1 MKRTFRDFDMSTS
14 NDNVIVSS
22 SDKPVQERLLDAA
35 EGLFCEHGF
44 EGTSVRDIA
53 AAAGCN
59 IASVNYYFGGKEKL
73 YLEVWRR
80 HFNLMRQARIA
91 SIDKVMSKQ
100 GGEPRLEELLA
111 SYADAF
117 VEPLVD
123 KHTGGRFIKLMA
135 REMVDRHLPQNIF
148 LEEEIIPVMTALQQA
163 LVKICPALSQA
174 NAHLA
179 ILSVVGQ
186 LVHTIC
192 GEAMLEQ
199 SNYPEMPKFEL
210 AEVIR
215 HIVKFSAAGI
225 RACAEQKEDKV
236 QKTEG

>member
-1 MKRTFRDFDMSTS
+1 MKRTFTDFDMSTS

-91 SIDKVMSKQ
+91 SIDRVMSKQ
-100 GGEPRLEELLA
+100 GGEPSLEELLA

-148 LEEEIIPVMTALQQA
+148 LEEMIIPVMTALQQA
-163 LVKICPALSQA
+163 LIKVCPGLSEA
-174 NAHLA
+174 DARLA
-179 ILSVVGQ
+179 ILSIVGQ
-186 LVHTIC
+186 LVNTIC
-192 GEAMLEQ
+192 AETMLEQ
-199 SNYPEMPKFEL
+199 SNYPEMPKFGL
-210 AEVIR
+210 AEVVK

-225 RACAEQKEDKV
+225 RACAEG
-236 QKTEG
+236 KTQ

>member
-1 MKRTFRDFDMSTS
+1 MDTS
-14 NDNVIVSS
+14 SDNAVASG

-35 EGLFCEHGF
+35 EALFCEHGF

-80 HFNLMRQARIA
+80 HLKLMRQARIA
-91 SIDKVMSKQ
+91 SIEKVMSQ
-100 GGEPRLEELLA
+100 RSGRPSLEELLA

-117 VEPLVD
+117 AGPLVD
-123 KHTGGRFIKLMA
+123 KRTGGRFIRLMA

-148 LEEEIIPVMTALQQA
+148 LEEMIIPVMTALQQA
-163 LVKICPALSQA
+163 LIKVCPGLSEA
-174 NAHLA
+174 NARLA

-186 LVHTIC
+186 LVHTVC
-192 GEAMLEQ
+192 AETMLEQ
-199 SNYPEMPKFEL
+199 SNYPQMPKFEL
-210 AEVIR
+210 AEVVR
-215 HIVKFSAAGI
+215 HIVRFSAAGI
-225 RACAEQKEDKV
+225 RACAERKKEDRG
-236 QKTEG
+236 QNTEG

>member
-1 MKRTFRDFDMSTS
+1 MDTS
-14 NDNVIVSS
+14 SDNAVASG

-35 EGLFCEHGF
+35 EALFCEHGF

-80 HFNLMRQARIA
+80 HLKLMRQARIA
-91 SIDKVMSKQ
+91 SIEKVMSQ
-100 GGEPRLEELLA
+100 RSGRPSLEELLA

-117 VEPLVD
+117 AGPLVD
-123 KHTGGRFIKLMA
+123 KRTGGRFIRLMA

-148 LEEEIIPVMTALQQA
+148 LEEMIIPVMTALQQA
-163 LVKICPALSQA
+163 LIKVCPGLSEA
-174 NAHLA
+174 NARLA

-186 LVHTIC
+186 LVHTVC
-192 GEAMLEQ
+192 AETMLEQ
-199 SNYPEMPKFEL
+199 SNYPQMPKFEL
-210 AEVIR
+210 AEVVR

-225 RACAEQKEDKV
+225 RACAETKDDRGQKTENRR